1 MVTARSRAK
10 KRRKK
15 KAQKSAQNRA
25 RGSAIFLIFAFVAT
39 GVLLIA
45 QVNDGPSSTTTPIA
59 LDNTTPPPGFDLST
73 GPINTDA
80 IATVPSA
87 TDPSNLGN
95 PVTVYSDTL
104 GDLEVDQVID
114 DWTGVD
120 PPQLPDEIST
130 VGSAALEGDYI
141 ADDLADGMYVGYLVS
156 ALDENE
162 QGFVFDIRDS
172 LADVKPENEGLRLYP
187 AYLDS
192 VLFVSLSTSSEA
204 NSAITVAKYFELAR
218 SNTSELQI
226 PNTDLSAIVTGSPM
240 LLTIVGGA
248 IIAIEGVD
256 AL

>member
-1 MVTARSRAK
+1 M
-10 KRRKK
+10 
-15 KAQKSAQNRA
+15 
-25 RGSAIFLIFAFVAT
+25 FVAT
-39 GVLLIA
+39 GILLVA
-45 QVNDGPSSTTTPIA
+45 QMEQSPSSNTIPIAIDTTTVA
-59 LDNTTPPPGFDLST
+59 PGFDLST
-73 GPINTDA
+73 APINTDA

-95 PVTVYSDTL
+95 PVTVHSDTL
-104 GDLEVDQVID
+104 GDLDVDQVID

-172 LADVKPENEGLRLYP
+172 LTDVKPENEDLRLYP

-204 NSAITVAKYFELAR
+204 NSAISVAKYFELAR

-226 PNTDLSAIVTGSPM
+226 PNTDLSAFVTGGPM
-240 LLTIVGGA
+240 LLTIVSGA
-248 IIAIEGVD
+248 IIAIEGLD
-256 AL
+256 AV

>member
-1 MVTARSRAK
+1 VETARSRAK

-15 KAQKSAQNRA
+15 KAQNRA
-25 RGSAIFLIFAFVAT
+25 RGPAIFLIFAFVAT

-45 QVNDGPSSTTTPIA
+45 QVNEDRSSNTTPIA
-59 LDNTTPPPGFDLST
+59 FDNTTIAPGFDLNSA
-73 GPINTDA
+73 PINTDA

-114 DWTGVD
+114 DWTGVE
-120 PPQLPDEIST
+120 PPQLPEEFST
-130 VGSAALEGDYI
+130 VGSAALEGEYI
-141 ADDLADGMYVGYLVS
+141 AGDLADGMYVGYLVN

-162 QGFVFDIRDS
+162 QGFIFDIRDS
-172 LADVKPENEGLRLYP
+172 PDAVTPENEGLRLYP
-187 AYLDS
+187 AFLES
-192 VLFVSLSTSSEA
+192 VLFVSLSTSGQA
-204 NSAITVAKYFELAR
+204 NSAISVAKYFELAQ
-218 SNTSELQI
+218 SNTAELQI

-248 IIAIEGVD
+248 IIAVEGFD
-256 AL
+256 I

>member
-1 MVTARSRAK
+1 VANARAKAKK

-15 KAQKSAQNRA
+15 KGNKA
-25 RGSAIFLIFAFVAT
+25 RGPAVFLIFTFVAG

-45 QVNDGPSSTTTPIA
+45 QMQKSPGSDTTPIA
-59 LDNTTPPPGFDLST
+59 FDTTTIAPGFDLST
-73 GPINTDA
+73 APINTDA

-95 PVTVYSDTL
+95 PVTVHSDTL
-104 GDLEVDQVID
+104 GDLDVDQVID
-114 DWTGVD
+114 DWTGVE
-120 PPQLPDEIST
+120 PPQLPTEISAA
-130 VGSAALEGDYI
+130 GSAALEGDYI
-141 ADDLADGMYVGYLVS
+141 ADDLTDGIYIGFLLG

-162 QGFVFDIRDS
+162 EGFVFDIHDS
-172 LADVKPENEGLRLYP
+172 FEIVKPENEGLHLYP

-192 VLFVSLSTSSEA
+192 VLFVSLSTSGEA
-204 NSAITVAKYFELAR
+204 NSAISVSKYFELAK
-218 SNTSELQI
+218 SNTADLQI
-226 PNTDLSAIVTGSPM
+226 PNTDLLAIVKGTPM

>member
-1 MVTARSRAK
+1 VVTARSRAK

-25 RGSAIFLIFAFVAT
+25 RGPAVFLIFAFVAT

-45 QVNDGPSSTTTPIA
+45 QVDQGPSSDSTPIA
-59 LDNTTPPPGFDLST
+59 LDNTTIAPGLDLST
-73 GPINTDA
+73 APINTDA

-95 PVTVYSDTL
+95 PVTVHSDTL
-104 GDLEVDQVID
+104 GDLDVDQVID
-114 DWTGVD
+114 DWTGVE
-120 PPQLPDEIST
+120 PPQIPADIAK
-130 VGSAALEGDYI
+130 VGSAVLEGEYI
-141 ADDLADGMYVGYLVS
+141 ADDLLG

-162 QGFVFDIRDS
+162 EGFVFDIRDS
-172 LADVKPENEGLRLYP
+172 FEPVRPENEGLKLYA

-192 VLFVSLSTSSEA
+192 VLFVSLSTSGEA
-204 NSAITVAKYFELAR
+204 NSAISVAKYFELAK

>member
-1 MVTARSRAK
+1 METARSRAK

-15 KAQKSAQNRA
+15 KAQNRA
-25 RGSAIFLIFAFVAT
+25 RGPAIFLIFAFVAT

-45 QVNDGPSSTTTPIA
+45 QVNEDRSSNTTPIA
-59 LDNTTPPPGFDLST
+59 FDNTTIAPGFDLNSA
-73 GPINTDA
+73 PINTDA

-114 DWTGVD
+114 DWTGVE
-120 PPQLPDEIST
+120 PPQLPEEFST
-130 VGSAALEGDYI
+130 VGSAALEGEYI
-141 ADDLADGMYVGYLVS
+141 AGDLADGMYVGYLVN

-162 QGFVFDIRDS
+162 QGFIFDIRDS
-172 LADVKPENEGLRLYP
+172 PDAVTPENEGLRLYP
-187 AYLDS
+187 AFLES
-192 VLFVSLSTSSEA
+192 VLFVSLSTSGQA
-204 NSAITVAKYFELAR
+204 NSAISVAKYFELAQ
-218 SNTSELQI
+218 SNTAELQI

-248 IIAIEGVD
+248 IIAVEGFD
-256 AL
+256 I

>member
-1 MVTARSRAK
+1 M
-10 KRRKK
+10 
-15 KAQKSAQNRA
+15 
-25 RGSAIFLIFAFVAT
+25 FVAA
-39 GVLLIA
+39 GLLLIN
-45 QVNDGPSSTTTPIA
+45 QVNQSPSSNTTPIA
-59 LDNTTPPPGFDLST
+59 IGDTTIVSGVDVSSA
-73 GPINTDA
+73 PINSDA
-80 IATVPSA
+80 IAAVPSA

-95 PVTVYSDTL
+95 PVTVHSDTL
-104 GDLEVDQVID
+104 GDLDVDQVID

-141 ADDLADGMYVGYLVS
+141 ADDLADGMYVGYLVG

-204 NSAITVAKYFELAR
+204 NSAISVARYFELAR
-218 SNTSELQI
+218 SNTSELQV
-226 PNTDLSAIVTGSPM
+226 PNTDLSAIVTGGPM
-240 LLTIVGGA
+240 LLTIVSGA

-256 AL
+256 AV

>member
-1 MVTARSRAK
+1 VETARSRAK

-15 KAQKSAQNRA
+15 KAQNRA
-25 RGSAIFLIFAFVAT
+25 RGPAIFLIFAFVAT

-45 QVNDGPSSTTTPIA
+45 QVNEDRSSNTTPIA
-59 LDNTTPPPGFDLST
+59 FDNTTIAPGFDLSSA
-73 GPINTDA
+73 PINTDA

-114 DWTGVD
+114 DWTGVE
-120 PPQLPDEIST
+120 PPQLPEEFST
-130 VGSAALEGDYI
+130 VGSAALEGEYI
-141 ADDLADGMYVGYLVS
+141 AGDLADGMYVGYLVN

-162 QGFVFDIRDS
+162 QGFIFDIRDS
-172 LADVKPENEGLRLYP
+172 PDAVTPENEGLRLYP
-187 AYLDS
+187 AFLES
-192 VLFVSLSTSSEA
+192 VLFVSLSTSGQA
-204 NSAITVAKYFELAR
+204 NSAISVAKYFELAQ
-218 SNTSELQI
+218 SNTAELQI

-248 IIAIEGVD
+248 IIAVEGFD
-256 AL
+256 I